1 MEAAAGA
8 LSPVLRKLGEL
19 LAGEYNLEKRV
30 RKGVQSLRTE
40 LEMMHAVLRE
50 VGKVPPDQLQEPV
63 RIWAG
68 KVRDLSCDMED
79 AVDDFLARVGEG
91 SGSKPTDMRSRVNK
105 FLKKTTELFGKD
117 KALHQICD
125 AINEAQ
131 DLAKELA
138 DMRKTYKLDMC
149 STTDCATI
157 EPYHITGRD
166 MEVAAGAMGP
176 VIRKLGELLVGEYNL
191 EKRVKKGV
199 QSLQNELEMM
209 HAVLCKVGEVR
220 PDQLE
225 VPIRIWAGKVKELS
239 CDMEEAIDN
248 FMVHVDE
255 GSSSKP
261 ANMSDRV
268 KKFLKKTTKL
278 FAKIKALHELRNA
291 IKKAQDLAK
300 KLTDL
305 CKRYELDMCSTSN
318 GATIDPRVLALQKD
332 EGELVGLDHTRDE
345 LIKTLIS
352 EEGSSMEQLK
362 TISIVGVGGLGK
374 TTLTKAVFEKI
385 KAQFDCAA
393 FVHVGQN
400 PDIRKIFKDVLY
412 GLDKEKFKDI
422 HNTTKDE
429 NLLKDISEFLVDKRY
444 LIVVDDIWTEEI
456 WRYISCAMYR
466 NKLHSRVITTTR
478 DMSVSQACLSFPDD
492 MIHKMKPLSDE
503 HSQILFHQRIFQS
516 EKCPEDLQVVSRD
529 ILKKCGGVPLAI
541 NTIASLLV
549 SNQRVKQTDEWIHL
563 HNSIGRGVTQ
573 GGIMKD
579 MRRILSL
586 SYYDL
591 PSHLKS
597 CLLYISI
604 FPKDYEIERDYL
616 IWRWVAEGFIKCD
629 KVESGLFE
637 IGESYFNELMN
648 KSLIEPVKIN
658 EEGMVVTFRIHDMVL
673 DLLCSLSSDE
683 NFVSILDN
691 AEWHAP
697 NLQTKFR
704 RLSLHNIKAE
714 VQNHQFDST
723 RVSKVRTFAVFSP
736 VTCDW
741 LPSLSSFHFLRVLD
755 LGNCGSP
762 ESSSGISLKYVGN
775 LIHLRYLGLKNA
787 DVQELP
793 VDIGKLQL
801 LQTLDIRKTR
811 IKELPASVVQLRKLI
826 CLYVDDGLRLPKG
839 MGNLTSLEVLEQVK
853 LTSSPHMVRELSH
866 LTEVRTLTLNCRH
879 FDEDLINIDI
889 LIESLENLHKLQN
902 LVIVRGRKVM
912 DRIRMR
918 ESWVPPPHLCS
929 FDSFESSSLFQGSV
943 FSRHPKWVN
952 STSLPHLSTLA
963 ITVFKLQEGDIQI
976 IAMLPALRSL
986 RLCGR
991 RVMGTLVVMADAF
1004 PCARF
1009 CTFTGFLTPPCLFPP
1024 GAMPKVEHLGFE
1036 VFAQSIA
1043 SGELD
1048 CGMGHLPSL
1057 EHVEVVLGH
1066 DNSSDEEIETA
1077 RAWLRCAAEAH
1088 PNRPTI
1094 EIQTYAG

>member
-616 IWRWVAEGFIKCD
+616 IWR
-629 KVESGLFE
+629 
-637 IGESYFNELMN
+637 
-648 KSLIEPVKIN
+648 
-658 EEGMVVTFRIHDMVL
+658 
-673 DLLCSLSSDE
+673 
-683 NFVSILDN
+683 
-691 AEWHAP
+691 
-697 NLQTKFR
+697 
-704 RLSLHNIKAE
+704 LSLHNIKAE